1 MIVYAESKAVFRRD
15 VLSNRIEEVVHELY
29 RARLHRSVGR
39 REVESWRNSMQYMDR
54 VLEDPEIADDVRV
67 GIEYTIPQS
76 AKRIDFVLSGR
87 DAAEHDN
94 LVIVELK
101 QWSSMEPTP
110 KDAIVRTVL
119 GGRMVETEHPSYQ
132 AWTYAALLEDY
143 NEEVQEGEIGLHPC
157 AYLHNCVSG
166 AVVRSA
172 FYAEHTKRAP
182 AFVRDDALALRDFIK
197 QHVRYGDASDV
208 LYRIEN
214 GRIRPSKGL
223 ADALVSMLAG
233 NREFLM
239 IDEQKL
245 VYETAL
251 ALAEESVSN
260 GKRQVL
266 IVEGGPGTGKSVV
279 AMNLLV
285 ESTRRDQ
292 VARYVSRNAAPRAVY
307 ESKLVGHHRKSRISN
322 LFGGSGSF
330 TETPAGTFDVLIVD
344 EAHRLN
350 EKSGL
355 YQNLGENQIKE
366 LISAAKFSVFFVDS
380 DQQVTL
386 KDIGDKET
394 IRTWAE
400 RLGAASIEM
409 ELSSQFRCNGSDGYL
424 AWLDHTL
431 QIRDTAHPTLD
442 GVDYEFGVSDSPTEL
457 RDAIVERNVATNRSR
472 LVAGYC
478 WPWASKKDP
487 EAMDIVFEEHDFAM
501 RWNLTDDG
509 SLWIVKP
516 SSIDEVGCIH
526 TCQGLELDYVGVIL
540 GEDLVVRDG
549 RLVADVT
556 KRARADRTVFGHKKF
571 ARENP
576 EIAPKRF
583 DRIVKNTY
591 RTLMTRGM
599 RGCYVYSVDA
609 ETREYFRSAAFR
621 N

>member
-1 MIVYAESKAVFRRD
+1 MIVYAESKATFRRD
-15 VLSNRIEEVVHELY
+15 VLSNRIEEVVHDLY

-39 REVESWRNSMQYMDR
+39 SEVESWRNSMQYMDR
-54 VLEDPEIADDVRV
+54 VLEDPEIPDNVRV

-87 DAAEHDN
+87 DASDRDN

-143 NEEVQEGEIGLHPC
+143 NEEVQAGGIGLHPC

-182 AFVRDDALALRDFIK
+182 AFIRDDALALREFVK
-197 QHVRYGDASDV
+197 QHVRYGDSTDL
-208 LYRIEN
+208 LYRIES

-239 IDEQKL
+239 IDDQKL
-245 VYETAL
+245 VYETAI
-251 ALAEESVSN
+251 AMADDAVSI
-260 GKRQVL
+260 GSKKVL

-279 AMNLLV
+279 AINLLV
-285 ESTRRDQ
+285 ESTRRER

-307 ESKLVGHHRKSRISN
+307 ESKLVGHYRKSRISN

-330 TETPAGTFDVLIVD
+330 TDSEPNVFDMLIVD

-355 YQNLGENQIKE
+355 YQNLGENQVKE
-366 LISAAKFSVFFVDS
+366 LIEAAKCSVFFVDP

-394 IRTWAE
+394 IRNWAS
-400 RLGAASIEM
+400 RLGAEVV
-409 ELSSQFRCNGSDGYL
+409 ELELASQFRCNGSDGYL

-431 QIRDTAHPTLD
+431 QVRETAHPTLD
-442 GVDYEFGVSDSPTEL
+442 GVDYDFEVFDTPSEL
-457 RDAIVERNVATNRSR
+457 RDAIQARNAATNRSR

-516 SSIDEVGCIH
+516 SSINEVGCIH
-526 TCQGLELDYVGVIL
+526 TCQGLELDYVGVIF

-549 RLVADVT
+549 RFVADVT

-576 EIAPKRF
+576 DFAAERF

-599 RGCYVYSVDA
+599 RGCYVYSVDE
-609 ETREYFRSAAFR
+609 ETRDYLRSAAFR